1 MSYLIS
7 VIDILIQ
14 IKECINLCH
23 RMSYSHNKKPIV
35 QTIYHISRCHINLIL
50 RQTVTEESMPSS
62 CKSMAGRGNTLKQ
75 MELNVYVK
83 RHRSRWVAHAPHC
96 STPLHIALRCYTNK
110 LIGNGRLSLAGEYL
124 QLHVTVGT
132 DDLVMALF
140 PLAVPLGCVLFTRVQ
155 DTVCTLFV

>member
-1 MSYLIS
+1 MSYQFNTAPKSYRGKYAIFMQINGKSGEYIETDVTKS
-7 VIDILIQ
+7 V
-14 IKECINLCH
+14 
-23 RMSYSHNKKPIV
+23 
-35 QTIYHISRCHINLIL
+35 
-50 RQTVTEESMPSS
+50 
-62 CKSMAGRGNTLKQ
+62 CKTTQMLYAGT
-75 MELNVYVK
+75 
-83 RHRSRWVAHAPHC
+83 HCSTHC
-96 STPLHIALRCYTNK
+96 STPLHIALHIALRCYTNK